1 MDGMAR
7 VRRFVAVGDSFTE
20 GLDDLRADGT
30 PRGWAD
36 MVADV
41 LAGQVE
47 DFSYANLAVRSL
59 RIDAIVDEQIPV
71 AVALRPDLASI
82 AGGAN
87 DLLGLRVD
95 VGHVVRRLDE
105 AVRRLRAAGAQVIV
119 FAGFDARAQ
128 LPTGRL
134 LTSRTIAY
142 NDGIRAAAEAH
153 GAMLIDLWSMQE
165 LWDPRLWSRDRL
177 HLSTLGH
184 RHIACV
190 ILETLGLQ
198 APPHWQLPE
207 EPPSP
212 RTWLGARAA
221 ELAWSQQHLVPWA
234 VRKVRGRSMGDG
246 RTAKYPDLVQWQP
259 ADG

>member
-1 MDGMAR
+1 MFR
-7 VRRFVAVGDSFTE
+7 VHRFVALGDSFTE
-20 GLDDLRADGT
+20 GLSDLRPDGR

-36 MVADV
+36 LVADV
-41 LAGQVE
+41 LAGE
-47 DFSYANLAVRSL
+47 EDDFSYANLAVRSL
-59 RIDAIVDEQIPV
+59 RIDAIADTQVPA

-95 VGHVVRRLDE
+95 VNHVVVRLDE
-105 AVRRLRAAGAQVIV
+105 SIRALRAAGAEVIV

-134 LTSRTIAY
+134 LTARTITY
-142 NDGIRAAAEAH
+142 NEGIRASAAAH
-153 GAMLIDLWSMQE
+153 GARLIDLWSMRE
-165 LWDPRLWSRDRL
+165 LWDSRLWSDDRL

-184 RHIACV
+184 RHIAGV
-190 ILETLGLQ
+190 VLETIGRQ
-198 APPHWQLPE
+198 APADWQLPA
-207 EPPSP
+207 EPPHS
-212 RTWLGARAA
+212 RTWLAARAA
-221 ELAWSQQHLVPWA
+221 ELTWSRRHLMPWA

-246 RTAKYPDLVQWQP
+246 LSAKYPDLVRWRS

>member
-1 MDGMAR
+1 MEGMVR
-7 VRRFVAVGDSFTE
+7 VRRFVALGDSFTE
-20 GLDDLRADGT
+20 GLSDLRPDGT

-41 LAGQVE
+41 LAE
-47 DFSYANLAVRSL
+47 EDDDFSYANLAVRSL
-59 RIDAIVDEQIPV
+59 RIDAIVEHQLPV
-71 AVALRPDLASI
+71 AVGLRPDLASI

-95 VGHVVRRLDE
+95 VGHVVRQLDE
-105 AVRRLRAAGAQVIV
+105 TVRALRAVGSEVVV

-142 NDGIRAAAEAH
+142 NDGIRASAAEH
-153 GAMLIDLWSMQE
+153 GAKLIDLWSMRE
-165 LWDPRLWSRDRL
+165 LWDPRLWSGDRL

-184 RHIACV
+184 RHIARV
-190 ILETLGLQ
+190 VLESIGRQ
-198 APPHWQLPE
+198 APPDWRLPE
-207 EPPSP
+207 EPPRS
-212 RTWLGARAA
+212 RSWVRARAA

-246 RTAKYPDLVQWQP
+246 RSAKYPELVRWQP
-259 ADG
+259 ER